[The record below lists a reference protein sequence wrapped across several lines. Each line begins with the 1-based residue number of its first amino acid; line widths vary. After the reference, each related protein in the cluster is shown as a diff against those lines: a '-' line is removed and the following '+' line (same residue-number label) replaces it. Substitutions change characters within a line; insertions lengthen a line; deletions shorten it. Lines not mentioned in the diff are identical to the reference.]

1 MSTLEL
7 ENIKHPDNS
16 GNNIELAADGSVGN
30 LNLSGNMGI
39 GTNSPLSSPAGAFS
53 WANPIAT
60 IEGSRP
66 TLYLNGSGSLATIRM
81 WPSGTDGSSTTLDD
95 FHINAIATSGS
106 TPGRLTFAAQ
116 GGAIGAG
123 LSINSNNIVTTPD
136 QPGFHASNNG
146 TPSGSTFTS
155 GENTILKFDNV
166 NSNVGGGWNTSTYR
180 YTAPI
185 TGRYMIYAQ
194 ARFDGLTSYARVYV
208 SVNGSNSGYWG
219 TGLHAISTQSPPSGG
234 TMFTGSVQGVL
245 PLSAGDYIELK
256 GGSNNSVGTHQG
268 EGSFGAYLLG

>member
-39 GTNSPLSSPAGAFS
+39 GTNSPLTAPSGVFA
-53 WANPIAT
+53 WASPIAT

-81 WPSGTDGSSTTLDD
+81 WPSGTDGSSTTIDD

-106 TPGRLTFAAQ
+106 TPGSLAFAAQ
-116 GGAIGAG
+116 GGAIGSG

-136 QPGFHASNNG
+136 QPSFYVYGSPNGSIATSTAYAS
-146 TPSGSTFTS
+146 PTFNQT
-155 GENTILKFDNV
+155 GHNI
-166 NSNVGGGWNTSTYR
+166 GGHFNTSTER
-180 YTAPI
+180 FTAPV
-185 TGRYMIYAQ
+185 A
-194 ARFDGLTSYARVYV
+194 GLYFFHLNVYWN
-208 SVNGSNSGYWG
+208 STNGYSRLRIEKNGSTIDHYNMKPSTGGDHTQQVFGVVQMAVNDYVIGQVQSDQSNSYYRARNH
-219 TGLHAISTQSPPSGG
+219 T
-234 TMFTGSVQGVL
+234 FF
-245 PLSAGDYIELK
+245 
-256 GGSNNSVGTHQG
+256 
-268 EGSFGAYLLG
+268 EGYLLG

>member
-39 GTNSPLSSPAGAFS
+39 GTNSPLSSPAGAFA

-66 TLYLNGSGSLATIRM
+66 TLYLNSSGSLATIRM

-106 TPGRLTFAAQ
+106 TPGSLVFAAQ
-116 GGAIGAG
+116 GGALGAG

-136 QPGFHASNNG
+136 QPGFRVYRSTAQTLSASTAVVVQLDTKLYDNGNN
-146 TPSGSTFTS
+146 
-155 GENTILKFDNV
+155 FD
-166 NSNVGGGWNTSTYR
+166 TSTHR
-180 YTAPI
+180 FTAPV
-185 TGRYMIYAQ
+185 TGMY
-194 ARFDGLTSYARVYV
+194 
-208 SVNGSNSGYWG
+208 
-219 TGLHAISTQSPPSGG
+219 
-234 TMFTGSVQGVL
+234 MFTGHILFDTSATLHRGQANLLKNGSRLSATQIALGGYNHCGGVFSSL
-245 PLSAGDYIELK
+245 GKLNAGDYIELQGK
-256 GGSNNSVGTHQG
+256 SETHGGSFY
-268 EGSFGAYLLG
+268 GSSDWTYLSGYLIG

>member
-16 GNNIELAADGSVGN
+16 GNNLELAADGSIGS

-39 GTNSPLSSPAGAFS
+39 GTNTPLTSPAGAFS

-66 TLYLNGSGSLATIRM
+66 TLYLNSSGSLATIRM

-106 TPGRLTFAAQ
+106 TPGSLAFAAQ
-116 GGAIGAG
+116 GGAIGTG

-136 QPGFHASNNG
+136 QPSFYVYASGGG
-146 TPSGSTFTS
+146 TASSNSYTTPG
-155 GENTILKFDNV
+155 FDNV
-166 NSNVGGGWNTSTYR
+166 SHNIGNHWDTSTVTF
-180 YTAPI
+180 TAPV
-185 TGRYMIYAQ
+185 A
-194 ARFDGLTSYARVYV
+194 GLYYFHFAMYWNSTNGYSRLRILKNSSTIHHYNIKPGLSSDHSQEV
-208 SVNGSNSGYWG
+208 SGIIGMAANDTVKPQM
-219 TGLHAISTQSPPSGG
+219 QSD
-234 TMFTGSVQGVL
+234 Q
-245 PLSAGDYIELK
+245 
-256 GGSNNSVGTHQG
+256 SNNYFRAQNHTYF
-268 EGSFGAYLLG
+268 EGYLLG